1 MVVKHLVFSGGGPSV
16 FSIFGCLKYLFNAD
30 LWAINDIETIYG
42 CSSGA
47 WLGLCICLIKLGLT
61 FDELETYLVK
71 RSWKT
76 LFTQDILDLKTAFE
90 SKGLFDNTIIKKTI
104 SPLLQT
110 VGLNSET
117 TLKELFTQSNIKL
130 VAYTVN
136 INVKPLEKI
145 ALSYI
150 NYPDLPVYKALTM
163 SMALPGLVT
172 PIFMDEMCLIDGGL
186 MCNYPYFECQED
198 TQATDEEIL
207 GFKIKWENRKLLI
220 DSTTNLITYMAHLM
234 RMMALH
240 IDTISNVIPPSSNT
254 IECLT
259 PNMGGPA
266 EWLDTFAD
274 PEIRLSYMDAGID
287 CGKDYLER
295 LKSVMNIDTNT
306 DNDNTT
312 SSDDDT
318 NTVIYIPEIKEMTLQ
333 TQPESHT

>member
-47 WLGLCICLIKLGLT
+47 LLGVCVCLIKLGLT

-76 LFTQDILDLKTAFE
+76 LFTQDILDLKAAFE
-90 SKGLFDNTIIKKTI
+90 SKGLFDNTIIKKAI

-145 ALSYI
+145 ALSHTTF
-150 NYPDLPVYKALTM
+150 PDLPVYKALTM

-186 MCNYPYFECQED
+186 MCNYPYFECHED

-207 GFKIKWENRKLLI
+207 GFKIKWENRKLPI
-220 DSTTNLITYMAHLM
+220 DSTSNLITYMAHLM

-254 IECLT
+254 IDCLT

-266 EWLDTFAD
+266 EWLDTFSD
-274 PEIRLSYMDAGID
+274 PEIRLSYMDAGIE

-295 LKSVMNIDTNT
+295 LNTVTDTDTDDDIDTDT
-306 DNDNTT
+306 
-312 SSDDDT
+312 DDDT
-318 NTVIYIPEIKEMTLQ
+318 STVIHNSEIKEMTLQ

>member
-47 WLGLCICLIKLGLT
+47 LLGVCVCLIKLGLT

-76 LFTQDILDLKTAFE
+76 LFTQDILDLKAAFE
-90 SKGLFDNTIIKKTI
+90 SKGLFDNTIIKKAI

-145 ALSYI
+145 ALSHI
-150 NYPDLPVYKALTM
+150 SYPDLPVYKALTM

-207 GFKIKWENRKLLI
+207 GFKIKWENRKLPI
-220 DSTTNLITYMAHLM
+220 DSTSNLITYMAHLM

-254 IECLT
+254 IDCLT
-259 PNMGGPA
+259 PNMGGPT
-266 EWLDTFAD
+266 EWLDTFSD

-295 LKSVMNIDTNT
+295 LNSVTDIDIDTET
-306 DNDNTT
+306 DDDTDT
-312 SSDDDT
+312 DDDT
-318 NTVIYIPEIKEMTLQ
+318 NTVVHNSEIKEMTLQ
-333 TQPESHT
+333 TQPEFHT